1 VLWYGG
7 REVLAG
13 RLTPGGLISFLF
25 YLTILTGPLG
35 NLATIYGSF
44 QRAAGGAAR
53 VFEVLDTP
61 PAITEAP
68 DAYVLPPVQ
77 GRVSMRDVWFRY
89 GPEGPD
95 VLWGI
100 DLDALP
106 GETVAIVGPSG
117 AGKTT
122 LVSLLPRFYDVTN
135 GSIAVDGHD
144 IRGVTLPSLRG
155 SMAIVPQ
162 DATLFGGSV
171 RENIAY
177 GREGASDDEIQRA
190 ATAANAHAFI
200 AALPNGYDSVVG
212 DRGVKLSGGQRQRI
226 AIARAIL
233 KDPRILIL
241 DEATSSLDNESEA
254 LVQEALDRLMR
265 GRTTFVIAH
274 RLTTVENADQIIVL
288 NEGRVVE
295 AGTHAELMARETLY
309 RRLYTRS
316 FTEVGA
322 TLDEVLEPAR

>member
-1 VLWYGG
+1 
-7 REVLAG
+7 
-13 RLTPGGLISFLF
+13 
-25 YLTILTGPLG
+25 
-35 NLATIYGSF
+35 
-44 QRAAGGAAR
+44 